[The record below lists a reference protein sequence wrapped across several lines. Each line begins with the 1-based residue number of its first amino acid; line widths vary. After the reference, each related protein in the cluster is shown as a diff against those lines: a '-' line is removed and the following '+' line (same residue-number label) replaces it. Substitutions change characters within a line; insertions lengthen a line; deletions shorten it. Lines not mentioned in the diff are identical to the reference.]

1 MISERMH
8 SWLTLGANFGVII
21 SLLLLAFEINQSTK
35 ATIAATSEGLT
46 EHSLVF
52 MAARLDSAIVARASF
67 KQSAGQDLEELEKHQ
82 LELLQ
87 HINFRLF
94 ESAYLQYRRGFYDES
109 EWSRYQRIIASLM
122 RDNEIAR
129 IMWERTEGGWT
140 EEFEKEVER
149 IRAAQSVN

>member
-8 SWLTLGANFGVII
+8 NWLTLGANFGVIV

-52 MAARLDSAIVARASF
+52 MTARLDSEVVARASF
-67 KQSAGQDLEELEKHQ
+67 KQTDGQDLEEFEKHQ
-82 LELLQ
+82 LKLLQ

-94 ESAYLQYRRGFYDES
+94 EGAYLQYRRGFYDES
-109 EWSRYQRIIASLM
+109 EWARYQRIISSLM
-122 RDNEIAR
+122 RDDESAKN
-129 IMWERTEGGWT
+129 MWESTRGGWT

-149 IRAAQSVN
+149 IQKLPNTN